1 MCARA
6 VLKPEVCLFLNARV
20 DQIVGKSPKADGEAG
35 DDLSMM
41 GRLVKV
47 EKQVL
52 IFLNIHEHW
61 GILFES

>member
-1 MCARA
+1 M
-6 VLKPEVCLFLNARV
+6 PEQFLNRGVPFFLNARV
-20 DQIVGKSPKADGEAG
+20 DQIVGKSPKADGDPG

-52 IFLNIHEHW
+52 TLLNIHEH
-61 GILFES
+61 